1 MMWLVVV
8 LAGGLGL
15 TLCDQLHVH
24 AGVLAYPR
32 SDLRI
37 AGQSWWVAPLF
48 LLVAVLVLAA
58 AALVV
63 RTRPRPGSWA
73 HVARASAWF
82 IGAYVAT
89 ATFAHHPRVL
99 AIVLTL
105 VWIDRVALR
114 SDRWQL
120 IGFSV
125 VLAVA
130 GTLGEGALAASGAFA
145 YRYHDIYH
153 VPMWL
158 PTLYL
163 HGALL
168 AVAVA
173 RVLVVK
179 EDAREARSV
188 ATSEPG

>member
-48 LLVAVLVLAA
+48 LLVAVLVMAA
-58 AALVV
+58 AATVV
-63 RTRPRPGSWA
+63 RARPRSGSWA

-82 IGAYVAT
+82 VGAYAAT
-89 ATFAHHPRVL
+89 ATFEHHPRVL

-125 VLAVA
+125 ALAVA
-130 GTLGEGALAASGAFA
+130 GTLGEGTLAASGAFA

>member
-1 MMWLVVV
+1 MVWLLVV

-48 LLVAVLVLAA
+48 LLAVVLIMAA
-58 AALVV
+58 AAIVV
-63 RTRPRPGSWA
+63 RARPRPGSWT

-82 IGAYVAT
+82 VAAYVAT
-89 ATFAHHPRVL
+89 ATFVHHPRVL

-125 VLAVA
+125 ALALA
-130 GTLGEGALAASGAFA
+130 GTLGEGTLAASGAFA

-168 AVAVA
+168 AITVA
-173 RVLVVK
+173 RALNVK
-179 EDAREARSV
+179 ERARA
-188 ATSEPG
+188 G